1 MLNDKA
7 RKKITGL
14 EKKKT
19 VTKAYIFLNEH
30 FTVC

>member
-14 EKKKT
+14 EKKQL
-19 VTKAYIFLNEH
+19 TKAYIFLNEH